1 MSAETLQQLTLTGR
15 HVRLE
20 PLSLDHLDALVEIGL
35 DPDIW
40 RWSPQSITTAQD
52 LRAYVET
59 ALDERERGVSL
70 PFATVSLDDNR
81 VVGSTRYGNVALGDR
96 RVEIGWTWIA
106 PAWQR
111 SAVNTEAKLLMLTH
125 AFETLGC
132 RRVELKTDGLNER
145 SRRAIRRLGA
155 REEGTFRKHMS
166 TDTGR
171 VRDTVMHSIVD
182 DEWPTVKTGLT
193 ERLARG

>member
-1 MSAETLQQLTLTGR
+1 MTLTGR